1 MLDVSQNRRAQKYSR
16 GELLKRVLWAGV
28 KPLFR
33 FSPRTCFGWR
43 AFLLRLFGA
52 RIGRHVHLYPTVDIM
67 LPWNLDLADYVAIG
81 DHAFIYNLGLITV
94 GERATISHRAHLC
107 AGTHDYTRADF
118 PLLRPPITIGTQ
130 AWVCADA
137 FVGPGVSV
145 GEGTIVAARA
155 VAVKDAGPWI
165 IVAGNPAREIAS
177 RPRPQ

>member
-1 MLDVSQNRRAQKYSR
+1 MAATCCTYHAATVPSATLPGSVVVPPAGFPTALLGLLRPEAYPHTVTGLRVVETHMSWVLLT
-16 GELLKRVLWAGV
+16 GEYVYKLKRPV
-28 KPLFR
+28 R
-33 FSPRTCFGWR
+33 FPF
-43 AFLLRLFGA
+43 
-52 RIGRHVHLYPTVDIM
+52 
-67 LPWNLDLADYVAIG
+67 ADFSDPA
-81 DHAFIYNLGLITV
+81 
-94 GERATISHRAHLC
+94 HRAHLC

-118 PLLRPPITIGTQ
+118 PLLRTPITIGAQ

-137 FVGPGVSV
+137 FVGPGVAV